1 MNLPPEFST
10 NPESSAGSVKSDWSK
25 DEPAYLGIESGHRPQ
40 QPTAESE
47 KSDWSIEEPPN
58 FSTEPQLR
66 PKIDWSPYFADKP
79 RPMPRLKAES
89 AKGDCSRDS
98 PFLKAEAGCLDMRS
112 IEEPPNFST
121 EPQPRPKM
129 DWSKDESGLDSV
141 EQEMSKCGSCQKL
154 QGALYRDQPGD
165 PTCSQGGQR
174 SEANR
179 SMNQSAVNAQMYVNL
194 QDVLEEHKTDLRRR
208 CEHITEGTDCTESKI
223 LLERIVTELYITEG
237 LDEEVNTQHEVRQL
251 ETGSKT
257 RTISDT
263 PIKCCDIFKP
273 RPDQQGPIRVVLTNG
288 VAGIGKTF
296 SVQKFTLDWAEG
308 LENQDVG
315 LVVALS
321 FRELNLI
328 RDQQYSLLKLLHVFH
343 PTLQKIT
350 PEKLKDCK
358 LLFIFDGLDESRLSL
373 DFRSTEIV
381 NDVTQMSSVNV
392 LLTNLIQGNLL
403 PSSLIWITS
412 RPAAANQIPPTCL
425 DRVTEVRG
433 FTDTQIDEYF
443 RKRFRDEEL
452 SNRVISHIKASP
464 MLHIMCRIPVFCW
477 ISATVQEHMLT
488 TDKREELPKTL
499 TDLYS
504 HFLLDQM
511 RRKSIKYHEGSKTQ
525 ELNDTYR
532 DVLLKL
538 GKLAFEHLEKGNI
551 MFYQEDLEQ
560 CGLDVTDALVCSGVC
575 TEIFMSES
583 VILQKSIYCFVHLS
597 VQEFLAAV
605 YMFHCFI
612 NRKTDVLQGFLKE
625 EYKSESLLPYPSMF
639 ETLFGYFTTTADADL
654 LLTIFLTTAMKKN
667 LKSDGSHLDLFV
679 RFLHGLCL
687 ESNQR
692 LLKDLIG
699 QTETC
704 PENIQRIIKNLKEM
718 NVDDISPS
726 RSINVFHCLT
736 EIKDQSVHQEIQQ
749 FLKLE
754 NRTLQKLSGIHC
766 SALAYMLQM
775 SETVV
780 EELDLEKYN
789 TSVEGRWRLISAVRN
804 CKKAR
809 LTGCRLSET
818 HCEVIASALKSRT
831 SPLKELDLS
840 GNYLEDKHVRILSSG
855 LESPHCGLESLRL
868 IECSLT
874 MFSFAPL
881 VLALGSHPSHLRLL
895 NLRGN
900 QLQDSGVENLCH
912 FLKSPHC
919 QLQKLSLSSCT
930 LTDQSCSALV
940 SALKSNPS
948 HLRHLNLSWNHLQ
961 DSGVKIL
968 CGFLE
973 RPDCQ
978 LETLKLQSC
987 TLSGVSCFYLNSA
1000 LNSNPSHL
1008 KRMDLSWN
1016 QLQDSGVETLCV
1028 FLQNPHHQLENLRLR
1043 FCGLSEMSCHLLAA
1057 VLKSN
1062 PATMTNLDLSHN
1074 AIQYTSLEQLST
1086 LIEQLQ
1092 FQGGRL

>member
-1 MNLPPEFST
+1 
-10 NPESSAGSVKSDWSK
+10 
-25 DEPAYLGIESGHRPQ
+25 
-40 QPTAESE
+40 
-47 KSDWSIEEPPN
+47 
-58 FSTEPQLR
+58 
-66 PKIDWSPYFADKP
+66 
-79 RPMPRLKAES
+79 
-89 AKGDCSRDS
+89 
-98 PFLKAEAGCLDMRS
+98 
-112 IEEPPNFST
+112 
-121 EPQPRPKM
+121 
-129 DWSKDESGLDSV
+129 
-141 EQEMSKCGSCQKL
+141 
-154 QGALYRDQPGD
+154 
-165 PTCSQGGQR
+165 
-174 SEANR
+174 
-179 SMNQSAVNAQMYVNL
+179 
-194 QDVLEEHKTDLRRR
+194 
-208 CEHITEGTDCTESKI
+208 
-223 LLERIVTELYITEG
+223 
-237 LDEEVNTQHEVRQL
+237 
-251 ETGSKT
+251 
-257 RTISDT
+257 
-263 PIKCCDIFKP
+263 
-273 RPDQQGPIRVVLTNG
+273 
-288 VAGIGKTF
+288 
-296 SVQKFTLDWAEG
+296 
-308 LENQDVG
+308 
-315 LVVALS
+315 
-321 FRELNLI
+321 
-328 RDQQYSLLKLLHVFH
+328 
-343 PTLQKIT
+343 
-350 PEKLKDCK
+350 
-358 LLFIFDGLDESRLSL
+358 
-373 DFRSTEIV
+373 
-381 NDVTQMSSVNV
+381 
-392 LLTNLIQGNLL
+392 
-403 PSSLIWITS
+403 
-412 RPAAANQIPPTCL
+412 
-425 DRVTEVRG
+425 
-433 FTDTQIDEYF
+433 
-443 RKRFRDEEL
+443 
-452 SNRVISHIKASP
+452 
-464 MLHIMCRIPVFCW
+464 
-477 ISATVQEHMLT
+477 
-488 TDKREELPKTL
+488 
-499 TDLYS
+499 
-504 HFLLDQM
+504 
-511 RRKSIKYHEGSKTQ
+511 
-525 ELNDTYR
+525 
-532 DVLLKL
+532 
-538 GKLAFEHLEKGNI
+538 
-551 MFYQEDLEQ
+551 
-560 CGLDVTDALVCSGVC
+560 
-575 TEIFMSES
+575 
-583 VILQKSIYCFVHLS
+583 
-597 VQEFLAAV
+597 
-605 YMFHCFI
+605 
-612 NRKTDVLQGFLKE
+612 
-625 EYKSESLLPYPSMF
+625 
-639 ETLFGYFTTTADADL
+639 
-654 LLTIFLTTAMKKN
+654 
-667 LKSDGSHLDLFV
+667 
-679 RFLHGLCL
+679 
-687 ESNQR
+687 
-692 LLKDLIG
+692 
-699 QTETC
+699 
-704 PENIQRIIKNLKEM
+704 M

-775 SETVV
+775 SETFYGYGS
-780 EELDLEKYN
+780 LYFCSKILF
-789 TSVEGRWRLISAVRN
+789 SPI
-804 CKKAR
+804 R

-1074 AIQYTSLEQLST
+1074 AIQYTSLEQLRT
-1086 LIEQLQ
+1086 
-1092 FQGGRL
+1092 GRGKHS